1 MKEPKFARLMNKLI
15 GGLEDRDCK
24 AEADSLGRIL
34 NRRGHWRMTTCKN
47 AEIKHEKDPDAETI
61 DWETTSF
68 QTSEPPEPPWRPK
81 VGEHVMVDFTKIS
94 KRFGDIEPGDNTTTV
109 KRFGI
114 VTREGPWKPA
124 HYTVIVFSPLGG
136 IVEDTRL
143 ESYPI
148 DRLEP
153 LKS

>member
-47 AEIKHEKDPDAETI
+47 AEIKHERNYHAKPSVI
-61 DWETTSF
+61 DEIRWSI
-68 QTSEPPEPPWRPK
+68 SEPAIPPWRPK
-81 VGEHVMVDFTKIS
+81 VGEHVIY
-94 KRFGDIEPGDNTTTV
+94 N
-109 KRFGI
+109 
-114 VTREGPWKPA
+114 
-124 HYTVIVFSPLGG
+124 LGG
-136 IVEDTRL
+136 TDVDRSAVVIFNSDLLIGEEVKIFIF
-143 ESYPI
+143 ESGGQWVASI
-148 DRLEP
+148 SNLRP